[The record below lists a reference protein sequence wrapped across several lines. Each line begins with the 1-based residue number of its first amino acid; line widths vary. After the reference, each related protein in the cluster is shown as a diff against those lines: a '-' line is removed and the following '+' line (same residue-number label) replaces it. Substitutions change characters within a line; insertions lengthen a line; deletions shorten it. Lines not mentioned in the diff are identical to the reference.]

1 MKRLF
6 WAVGSLPL
14 VAILAGCSGT
24 EAPVGAERSP
34 SSETETAEDG
44 VDASSPSL
52 VIAVNDA
59 SFERQVIM
67 SEKPVLVS
75 FSATWCTPCR
85 TMAPVLRD
93 IANEYDGRVTV
104 ASVDIDNGPLTSS
117 LYNVRALP
125 TLILFHRGEVVLP
138 FEVGVSQKQLASIL
152 DEQLVA
158 LATERP
164 MVPMSPVP
172 PAPSPVAS
180 ATPAASSE
188 AANPTVAPAD
198 PATLQ
203 GAPPAAVAG
212 VANTGNAAP
221 ATGGAATVTAET
233 TATNTSPVATAG
245 SGTTPTSPK

>member
-24 EAPVGAERSP
+24 EAPAGADRSP
-34 SSETETAEDG
+34 SSKTESAEEG
-44 VDASSPSL
+44 VDASSLSL

-75 FSATWCTPCR
+75 FSASWCTPCR
-85 TMAPVLRD
+85 TMAPVLRE
-93 IANEYDGRVTV
+93 IASEYDGRVTV

-138 FEVGVSQKQLASIL
+138 FEEGVSQQQLANIL
-152 DEQLVA
+152 EEQLVA

-172 PAPSPVAS
+172 PAPTPVAD
-180 ATPAASSE
+180 ATPATSSQIAS
-188 AANPTVAPAD
+188 PPAD

-203 GAPPAAVAG
+203 GAPPTAVAG
-212 VANTGNAAP
+212 AANAGNAAS
-221 ATGGAATVTAET
+221 ATGGAATVSTET

-245 SGTTPTSPK
+245 SGTSPTSPK